1 MLLLS
6 SFLVPCVLT
15 FNVITWFVSNS
26 QSAGEK
32 EAGKLF
38 ILICNMYIIV
48 ASHNIIPILYCLE
61 KLFYDSIIHC
71 VWTTYNKWI
80 FDSLWVEMYMNSP
93 AIQYTESSVFSVTV
107 GGAGVH
113 V

>member
-1 MLLLS
+1 M
-6 SFLVPCVLT
+6 PCVLT

-38 ILICNMYIIV
+38 IYLCNMYIIV

-93 AIQYTESSVFSVTV
+93 AIQSSVFSVTV